1 LKRTNIRFKQT
12 NKEVKELVN
21 IVGACMVL
29 HNLLINYDESD
40 IPHEWYDE
48 MRDNIDWS
56 MYNEESYKK
65 SKISDED
72 VSRRETVFKS
82 IINNYYL

>member
-1 LKRTNIRFKQT
+1 
-12 NKEVKELVN
+12 VKEL
-21 IVGACMVL
+21 IDIIGACIVL
-29 HNLLINYDESD
+29 HNLLINYNEND
-40 IPHEWYDE
+40 IPHEWYNE

-56 MYNEESYKK
+56 LYNKDTYEK
-65 SKISDED
+65 SKVTDED